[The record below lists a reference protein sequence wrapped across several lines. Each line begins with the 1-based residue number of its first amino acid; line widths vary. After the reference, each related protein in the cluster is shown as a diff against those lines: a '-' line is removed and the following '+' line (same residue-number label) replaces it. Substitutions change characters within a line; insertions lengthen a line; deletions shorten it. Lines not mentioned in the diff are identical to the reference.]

1 MVVTVAPCG
10 SLADGGRQRHPPG
23 AAPAAV
29 TSAVGQGS
37 RRSNQLWVTVVAPVA
52 AFHVIRPCSKSDARP
67 PAGAPG
73 LCDQRH
79 RVTRGGGWAND
90 WAVRSARLPALT
102 PGCHLRSGR
111 FAVR

>member
-10 SLADGGRQRHPPG
+10 SLTDGGRQRHPPG

-79 RVTRGGGWAND
+79 WVTRKGRLGERLGGT
-90 WAVRSARLPALT
+90 VRTLPALT